1 MKMKKIVAL
10 VLFAFITSVSTFAQS
25 NFQEVVYLKNGSIIR
40 GVILEQI
47 PNETIKIATADGNLF
62 VFRMDEVEKIT
73 KEMPSAANGLKETPG
88 KRKGYLGGT
97 LGISIP
103 AGDFADKSNGLAETG
118 MQLNLV
124 NFGYLFGENIGITA
138 IWFGATNPID
148 SKGDDSW
155 AYGGIL
161 VGPLVS
167 FPLSEKVDWD
177 FRPMIGYASTAV
189 PFSGLNPKQV
199 LSVAFNVGTLF
210 RINVG
215 KKVALLLNADY
226 FSTKP
231 EFKDFGF
238 SQKIGTVSLGFGVA
252 YRLK

>member
-1 MKMKKIVAL
+1 MKKIVVL
-10 VLFAFITSVSTFAQS
+10 ILFAFIASVSFAQN

-40 GVILEQI
+40 GVIVEQV
-47 PNETIKIATADGNLF
+47 PNKTITISTADGNLF
-62 VFRMDEVEKIT
+62 VFRIDEIEKIT
-73 KEMPSAANGLKETPG
+73 KELPGELKGTSG

-97 LGISIP
+97 LGVSFP
-103 AGDFADKSNGLAETG
+103 VGDFANKSNGLAETG
-118 MQLNLV
+118 MQINLV

-138 IWFGATNPID
+138 IWFGATNPLD

-155 AYGGIL
+155 AYGGIV

-167 FPLSEKVDWD
+167 FSLSEKVEWD
-177 FRPMIGYASTAV
+177 FRPMIGYASTEV
-189 PFSGLNPKQV
+189 SYLGLNPKQS
-199 LSVAFNVGTLF
+199 LSFALNVGTLF

-231 EFKDFGF
+231 EFKDFEF
-238 SQKIGTVSLGFGVA
+238 SQKIGTISLGFGAA